1 MRRAVLSCLVLAAAL
16 LVPASPAQ
24 AATIT
29 VTTTADVVNGAD
41 GVTSLREAV
50 SAANAAATPTTI
62 TLAAAASYGLT
73 LCGDNDTNASG
84 DLDSTSAQPL
94 TIEGNDSTIDQ
105 NCAGERVLDALDSD
119 GSIALQAVTVTGGD
133 DVDGAA
139 LRHNGDAAL
148 TGSAA
153 TGNNAGTGRVLAS
166 SLGGGVLDLTD
177 SSVSDNTGT
186 GVGLS
191 LGTVHITG
199 TTIEGN
205 TGRGV
210 GLTDGALT
218 VTGSTISD
226 NGGDGVRTTGQG
238 SGLFT
243 LTNTTVDNNGGT
255 GVICS
260 ACGDLTVS
268 GSTITGNHP
277 AGTSQ
282 GGGVQVLFDQDAPA
296 DQPVV
301 TVTESTISG
310 NSRTG
315 AGGGLSTGVIE
326 NTGGPPPAQIH
337 VIRSTINGNTASGV
351 ADSQGGGISALTGEV
366 RVDNST
372 VTGNTAEAAGGGIYT
387 LAHDVYL
394 RHATVSANSAGGVGD
409 NVATNAGL
417 QTFGSILA
425 GGPGTSDCGIELATT
440 STGYNLDGDGTCA
453 LTGVGDQS
461 SIGSPQLGALGDN
474 GGPTD
479 TMLPLAAS
487 LANDL
492 IPAAACTVLTTDQRG
507 VVRPQGTNCEAG
519 ATEVAAGPPG
529 PACTHTGT
537 NGSDLLIGTPGNDIL
552 CGLKGDDLILGGGG
566 KDILYGGK
574 GKDVLIGG
582 PGKDVLDG
590 GPGKDFCLGIG
601 DTLISC

>member
-1 MRRAVLSCLVLAAAL
+1 MRRVVLSCLVLVAAL
-16 LVPASPAQ
+16 LVPAGPAQ

-29 VTTTADVVNGAD
+29 VTTTADVVSGAD
-41 GVTSLREAV
+41 AFTSLREAV
-50 SAANAAATPTTI
+50 TAANAAATPTTI
-62 TLAAAASYGLT
+62 TLAAAASYGLN

-94 TIEGNDSTIDQ
+94 TIDGNGATIDQ
-105 NCAGERVLDALDSD
+105 NCAGERVLDAIDSD
-119 GSIALQAVTVTGGD
+119 GSIALQAVTLTGGD

-139 LRHNGDAAL
+139 LRHNGDASL
-148 TGSAA
+148 TDSTA

-166 SLGGGVLDLTD
+166 SLGGAVLDLTD
-177 SSVSDNTGT
+177 SSVHDNTGT
-186 GVGLS
+186 GVALS

-199 TTIEGN
+199 TTISGN

-243 LTNTTVDNNGGT
+243 LTDTTVDNNGGT

-260 ACGDLTVS
+260 ACGDLTVT

-301 TVTESTISG
+301 TVTETTISG
-310 NSRTG
+310 NTRSG
-315 AGGGLSTGVIE
+315 AGGGLSTGIIE
-326 NTGGPPPAQIH
+326 NSGGPPPAQIH

-372 VTGNTAEAAGGGIYT
+372 VTGNSADAAGGGIYT
-387 LAHDVYL
+387 LDHDVHL
-394 RHATVSANSAGGVGD
+394 RHATVSGNTAGGVGD

-417 QTFGSILA
+417 HTFGSILA
-425 GGPGTSDCGIELATT
+425 GGPGGSDCAVELATT
-440 STGYNLDGDGTCA
+440 STGYNFDSDGSCSLSGPS
-453 LTGVGDQS
+453 DQT
-461 SIGSPQLGALGDN
+461 GSPQLAALASN
-474 GGPTD
+474 GGPTQ

-487 LANDL
+487 LANGL
-492 IPAAACTVLTTDQRG
+492 VPAAACTVLTTDQRG
-507 VVRPQGTNCEAG
+507 VARPQGTNCEAG
-519 ATEVAAGPPG
+519 AVEVAEAPPA
-529 PACTHTGT
+529 PSCTHTGT
-537 NGSDLLIGTPGNDIL
+537 NGSDLLIGTPGNDVL
-552 CGLKGDDLILGGGG
+552 CGLKGDDLLLGGGG

-582 PGKDVLDG
+582 PGKDVLNG

>member
-1 MRRAVLSCLVLAAAL
+1 MRRAVLSCLVLVAAL
-16 LVPASPAQ
+16 LVSTSPAQ

-41 GVTSLREAV
+41 GLTSLREAV
-50 SAANAAATPTTI
+50 STANAAATPTTI
-62 TLAAAASYGLT
+62 TLAASTSYGLN
-73 LCGDNDTNASG
+73 LCGDNDTNVSG

-94 TIEGNDSTIDQ
+94 TIDGNASTIDQ

-119 GSIALQAVTVTGGD
+119 GSIALQAVTLTGGD

-139 LRHNGDAAL
+139 LRHNGDASL
-148 TGSAA
+148 TDSAA

-177 SSVSDNTGT
+177 SSISDNTGT

-191 LGTVHITG
+191 LGTVHLTG
-199 TTIEGN
+199 TTVANN

-243 LTNTTVDNNGGT
+243 LTNTTVNNNGGT

-260 ACGDLTVS
+260 ACGDLTVT

-310 NSRTG
+310 NTRTG
-315 AGGGLSTGVIE
+315 AGGGISTGIIE

-337 VIRSTINGNTASGV
+337 VVRSTISGNTASGV

-372 VTGNTAEAAGGGIYT
+372 VTGNNADAAGGGIYT
-387 LAHDVYL
+387 LDHDVHL
-394 RHATVSANSAGGVGD
+394 RHATVSANTAGGVGD

-417 QTFGSILA
+417 HTFGSILA
-425 GGPGTSDCGIELATT
+425 GGTGSDCAIELATT
-440 STGYNLDGDGTCA
+440 STGYNLDGDGSCSLA
-453 LTGVGDQS
+453 GAGDQS
-461 SIGSPQLGALGDN
+461 NVGSPQLGALAGN
-474 GGPTD
+474 GGTTQ

-487 LANDL
+487 LANGAV
-492 IPAAACTVLTTDQRG
+492 PAAACTVLTTDQRG
-507 VVRPQGTNCEAG
+507 IARPQGTNCEAG
-519 ATEVAAGPPG
+519 AAELAEAPPG
-529 PACTHTGT
+529 PSCTQTGT

-552 CGLKGDDLILGGGG
+552 CGLKGDDLLLGGGG
-566 KDILYGGK
+566 KDVLYGGK
-574 GKDVLIGG
+574 GKDILIGG